1 MVEADRAS
9 SMPAPAMAHTLFSP
23 TAYTSRKP
31 LFRSASPMPPQFS
44 ATAMA

>member
-1 MVEADRAS
+1 
-9 SMPAPAMAHTLFSP
+9 MAHTLFSP

-31 LFRSASPMPPQFS
+31 LFRLSSPMPPQLS